1 MKSITFKHQRFKDLI
16 CIGHIKYLCLSIFNK
31 KFKLLSNPF
40 RNIAYR
46 YENKPSTIIKC
57 PFIHSFSLFS
67 HVRLFATPWT
77 AACKAALSFTIS
89 QSLLKLM
96 PTESVM
102 PSNHLLLCRP
112 LLLLHQSFPASGSF
126 LMSQLFESGGQSIGA
141 SVSASVFSMN
151 IQGRFPLGL
160 TGLISL

>member
-16 CIGHIKYLCLSIFNK
+16 CIGHIKHLCLSIFNK

-40 RNIAYR
+40 HNITYR

-77 AACKAALSFTIS
+77 AACKAALLFTIS

-102 PSNHLLLCRP
+102 PSNHLFLH
-112 LLLLHQSFPASGSF
+112 LLLLPQSFPASGSF

-141 SVSASVFSMN
+141 SASASVFSVN